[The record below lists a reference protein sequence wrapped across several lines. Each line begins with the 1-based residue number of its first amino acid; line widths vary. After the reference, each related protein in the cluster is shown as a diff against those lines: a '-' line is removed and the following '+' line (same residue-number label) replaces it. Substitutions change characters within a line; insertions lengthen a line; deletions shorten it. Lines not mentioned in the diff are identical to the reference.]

1 MDSSLCQQL
10 LGAVK
15 ENFVSFLHRPHL
27 GYRGSIILDI
37 LTDLY
42 ATYTVITN
50 ADWLAKDK
58 RFFGAY
64 SPPDPSEVVWR
75 NIDDTVVYVYA

>member
-1 MDSSLCQQL
+1 M
-10 LGAVK
+10 
-15 ENFVSFLHRPHL
+15 
-27 GYRGSIILDI
+27 DI
-37 LTDLY
+37 LTNLY

-64 SPPDPSEVVWR
+64 SPPPTLVRLYGGILMTQSFTSMPNPFGTPENR
-75 NIDDTVVYVYA
+75 